1 MKHSAFLVL
10 AALAACRPPA
20 SDRYVERIA
29 LDDAR
34 AGPTVMKTSPDTE
47 GAIWASS
54 GGPGRIVFG
63 HPGKPPLLAIECA
76 GDGALVKVTRFAP
89 TDARAKGMMALIGN
103 GHVER
108 LKVDALEVGGQRGW
122 LWQGRFEPADP
133 RLDALTGTRKL
144 ELTIPGAGTLALPGS
159 PRPGELI
166 ERCRRLGSP
175 EASGSLPSKAPDLPP
190 EQSTTRPPA

>member
-1 MKHSAFLVL
+1 MKRTAILALV
-10 AALAACRPPA
+10 ALAACRPPA

-29 LDDAR
+29 LDDPR
-34 AGPTVMKTSPDTE
+34 GGPKVLPRSPDTD

-54 GGPGRIVFG
+54 GGPRRIVFG

-76 GDGALVKVTRFAP
+76 GNGERIEVTRFAA
-89 TDARAKGMMALIGN
+89 TDPHAKGMMALIGN

-108 LKVDALEVGGQRGW
+108 LKVDALDLGGNRGW
-122 LWQGRFEPADP
+122 LWQGRFRPGDT
-133 RLDALTGTRKL
+133 RLDALTGARKL

-175 EASGSLPSKAPDLPP
+175 EASGQPSAGSP
-190 EQSTTRPPA
+190 RPPA

>member
-1 MKHSAFLVL
+1 MKHAAIFVL

-34 AGPTVMKTSPDTE
+34 GGPSVMATSPETE

-54 GGPGRIVFG
+54 GGPQRIVFG

-76 GDGALVKVTRFAP
+76 GSGALVTVTRFAA
-89 TDARAKGMMALIGN
+89 TDPHAKGMMALIGN

-108 LKVDALEVGGQRGW
+108 LKVDALPLGGKRGW

-133 RLDALTGTRKL
+133 RLDALTGSRKL
-144 ELTIPGAGTLALPGS
+144 ELTIPGAGTLKLPGS

-175 EASGSLPSKAPDLPP
+175 EASEQPSAGSPGQPP